1 MSDHAHAEFNA
12 NRIFIILFIAT
23 ALEVAWG
30 ELMPGPNWWV
40 WGGLIAIAFY
50 KGLLIFQY
58 FMHFKFEGPIVK
70 CLIAPTPILVVV
82 LIFALMPDVGSNSRM
97 DYDLTDM
104 ADPITGEILEIGHG
118 DDVKGEEH
126 DGDDGH

>member
-1 MSDHAHAEFNA
+1 MSDQAHTEFNA

-23 ALEVAWG
+23 AIEIAWG

-50 KGLLIFQY
+50 KGLLILQY
-58 FMHFKFEGPIVK
+58 FMHFKFEGMIVK
-70 CLIAPTPILVVV
+70 CLIAPTPILVMV

-104 ADPITGEILEIGHG
+104 ADPTTGEIVEIGYRDPVHG
-118 DDVKGEEH
+118 ETEH
-126 DGDDGH
+126 GGDGH